1 MYRRYKQL
9 AESDQEF
16 DEETKRVITLA
27 VEEFERDGV
36 ALEGADLAKLRELN
50 AAITKLSARF
60 HTLVTDEIHASGG
73 S

>member
-9 AESDQEF
+9 AESGQDF

-36 ALEGADLAKLRELN
+36 ALEGEDLGQA
-50 AAITKLSARF
+50 T
-60 HTLVTDEIHASGG
+60 
-73 S
+73 